1 MPYEYAT
8 SIVEGAGLTLAL
20 AGLSALI
27 ALMAGLLT
35 AAAKLSGIAPLRWL
49 ATAYTTVVRG
59 IPDLV
64 LMLLVFYGGQMLV
77 NDLATRLDWDPIEF
91 SAFWAG
97 TLTIGFIFGAFF
109 GETFRGAFL
118 AVPRGQ
124 MEAGAAFGM
133 GPALI
138 FRRVLFPQMLRF
150 ALPGLGNNWLVLLKS
165 TAIVSMIGLADMVW
179 MADQAGRTTRQ
190 PFLYYMVVCV
200 LYMILTALSGYVLR
214 RLERHYGAG
223 VARAQF

>member
-1 MPYEYAT
+1 MTFEYLP
-8 SIVEGAGLTLAL
+8 SILEGAALTLAL
-20 AGLSALI
+20 AVLSALI
-27 ALMAGLLT
+27 AVVLGLAT
-35 AAAKLSGIAPLRWL
+35 AAAKLSPVAPLRW
-49 ATAYTTVVRG
+49 AAAAYTTVIRG

-77 NDLATRLDWDPIEF
+77 NALADRLDREPIEF

-124 MEAGAAFGM
+124 IEAGVAFGM
-133 GPALI
+133 SPAHV

-179 MADQAGRTTRQ
+179 MADQAGRSTRQ
-190 PFLYYMVVCV
+190 PFVYYMLVCV
-200 LYMILTALSGYVLR
+200 LYMILTAASGSALR
-214 RLERHYGAG
+214 GLHRRYGVG
-223 VARAQF
+223 VAQVKF

>member
-1 MPYEYAT
+1 MPCEYVK
-8 SIVEGAGLTLAL
+8 SILEGAALTLAL
-20 AGLSALI
+20 AGLATLI
-27 ALMAGLLT
+27 AILAGLLT
-35 AAAKLSGIAPLRWL
+35 AAAKLSTIAPLRW
-49 ATAYTTVVRG
+49 AAAVYTTVIRG

-77 NDLATRLDWDPIEF
+77 NELANRLDSDPIDF

-133 GPALI
+133 SPARI
-138 FRRVLFPQMLRF
+138 FRRILFPQMLRY

-190 PFLYYMVVCV
+190 PFLYYMVVCA
-200 LYMILTALSGYVLR
+200 LYMMLTAASGYVLR
-214 RLERHYGAG
+214 RLERRYGVG
-223 VARAQF
+223 VVRAQF

>member
-1 MPYEYAT
+1 VTFEYLP
-8 SIVEGAGLTLAL
+8 SILEGAALTLAL
-20 AGLSALI
+20 AVLSALI
-27 ALMAGLLT
+27 AVVLGLAT
-35 AAAKLSGIAPLRWL
+35 AAAKLSPVAPLRW
-49 ATAYTTVVRG
+49 AAAAYTTVIRG

-77 NDLATRLDWDPIEF
+77 NALADRLDREPIEF

-124 MEAGAAFGM
+124 IEAGVAFGM
-133 GPALI
+133 SPAHV

-179 MADQAGRTTRQ
+179 MADQAGRSTRQ
-190 PFLYYMVVCV
+190 PFVYYMLVCV
-200 LYMILTALSGYVLR
+200 LYMILTAASGSALR
-214 RLERHYGAG
+214 GLHRRYGVG
-223 VARAQF
+223 VAQVKF